1 MALAVLVG
9 EEVGLVRRGGAPER
23 GSIVALVALD
33 GLVGEEVGLVGER
46 EYLTGKAIQQQ
57 SCLIL
62 LTFNLIFFN
71 TMAKIVPMDLVKS
84 MSGKICEHSD
94 ISFARRG
101 DTQYTMKRCNERT
114 SEPSEAELAQ
124 RTKFATISAA
134 VNARLKANAP
144 EDVAGFQSQKKYK
157 TMRKYLWVLESE
169 KLG

>member
-1 MALAVLVG
+1 M
-9 EEVGLVRRGGAPER
+9 RRGGEESGDARRDTVER
-23 GSIVALVALD
+23 NGRD
-33 GLVGEEVGLVGER
+33 DRLVGER
-46 EYLTGKAIQQQ
+46 EYLTGKAIKQQ
-57 SCLIL
+57 SRIIL
-62 LTFNLIFFN
+62 LTLNLIFLN

-84 MSGKICEHSD
+84 MSGKICGHSD

-169 KLG
+169 KLGE